1 MKKENCSNKYCKCE
15 PCSCINCECSELL
28 SDKSNETYI

>member
-1 MKKENCSNKYCKCE
+1 MKKENCSNQYCKCD

-28 SDKSNETYI
+28 SEKSNETYI